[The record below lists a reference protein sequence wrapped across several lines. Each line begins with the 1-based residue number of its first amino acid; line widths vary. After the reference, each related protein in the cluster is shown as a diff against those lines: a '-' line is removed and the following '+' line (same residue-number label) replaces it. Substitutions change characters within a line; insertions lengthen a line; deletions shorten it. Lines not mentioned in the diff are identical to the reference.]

1 MTDRAA
7 IYCRISVDPRA
18 TEKGVTRQ
26 REDCE
31 ALVAARGWQLV
42 GVHTDND
49 ISALKGA
56 YRPGYAALLAS
67 VRRGELDR
75 IVAYGLSRLWRSRTE
90 RAAAIGVLS
99 AARVGVALVK
109 GSDLDLT
116 SAAGRMY
123 AGVLGE
129 FDTAESE
136 IKAER
141 VARAAQQRAEEGR
154 PNGALGYGWRRVHE
168 RDDTGRLTA
177 SRDLED
183 PSEADVVRGIV
194 ADLLAGTSI
203 KAVTTSLILRNLPR
217 PTGQAA
223 AWGPSTVRKLALRP
237 SNVADRVHRGVV
249 IGPGNWP
256 ALVDRAD
263 HDRVVALLNDPSRR
277 LSRDGARR
285 NLLSYGIGRCG
296 VCGTRLRVA
305 SRAGHPLYH
314 CDAPRGC
321 VGRRVEWVDD
331 LVRDV
336 VVARLAK
343 PDARGLF
350 QRSDDGAHE
359 VRVQADAVRARLDSA
374 ADAFASGDID
384 AAQLRRITAR
394 LRPELEAAQLEA
406 SRIVAGVAPALLE
419 DLAGPAARACWETM
433 NVTQRRAVLSTLG
446 VEVVIQ
452 PARGG
457 AGFKPEAV
465 EVVWRT

>member
-1 MTDRAA
+1 
-7 IYCRISVDPRA
+7 
-18 TEKGVTRQ
+18 
-26 REDCE
+26 
-31 ALVAARGWQLV
+31 
-42 GVHTDND
+42 
-49 ISALKGA
+49 
-56 YRPGYAALLAS
+56 
-67 VRRGELDR
+67 
-75 IVAYGLSRLWRSRTE
+75 
-90 RAAAIGVLS
+90 
-99 AARVGVALVK
+99 
-109 GSDLDLT
+109 
-116 SAAGRMY
+116 
-123 AGVLGE
+123 
-129 FDTAESE
+129 
-136 IKAER
+136 
-141 VARAAQQRAEEGR
+141 
-154 PNGALGYGWRRVHE
+154 
-168 RDDTGRLTA
+168 
-177 SRDLED
+177 
-183 PSEADVVRGIV
+183 
-194 ADLLAGTSI
+194 
-203 KAVTTSLILRNLPR
+203 
-217 PTGQAA
+217 
-223 AWGPSTVRKLALRP
+223 LALRP

-321 VGRRVEWVDD
+321 VGRRVEWVDH

-343 PDARGLF
+343 PDARVLF
-350 QRSDDGAHE
+350 QRSDEGAQDA
-359 VRVQADAVRARLDSA
+359 RMQADAVRARLDSA

-406 SRIVAGVAPALLE
+406 SRTVAGVAPALLE
-419 DLAGPAARACWETM
+419 DLAGPVARASWEAM
-433 NVTQRRAVLSTLG
+433 SVTQRRAVLSALG

>member
-1 MTDRAA
+1 MTDRTA
-7 IYCRISVDPRA
+7 IYCRISEDPRA
-18 TEKGVTRQ
+18 TEKGVARQ

-42 GVHTDND
+42 GVYTDND

-56 YRPGYAALLAS
+56 HRPGYAALLVS
-67 VRRGELDR
+67 VQRGELDR

-90 RAAAIGVLS
+90 RAEAIGVLS

-168 RDDTGRLTA
+168 RDNAGRLTA
-177 SRDLED
+177 SRDVED
-183 PSEADVVRGIV
+183 PAEADVVRRIV

-203 KAVTTSLILRNLPR
+203 KAVTAGLNLRDLPR

-305 SRAGHPLYH
+305 IRAGHPLYH

-321 VGRRVEWVDD
+321 VGRRVEWVDH

-343 PDARGLF
+343 PDARVLF
-350 QRSDDGAHE
+350 QRSDEGAHE
-359 VRVQADAVRARLDSA
+359 ARVQADAVRARLDSA
-374 ADAFASGDID
+374 ADAFAFGDID

-394 LRPELEAAQLEA
+394 LRPELEAVQLAA

-419 DLAGPAARACWETM
+419 DLAGPMARACWETM